1 MMRRSKSE
9 RRVSHAAL
17 KIFFE
22 IYAAKFY
29 IWFLNKF
36 KNLSF
41 DSFYLSKIVVSLIT
55 NQWQSDG
62 KHSFLKSF
70 SAN

>member
-29 IWFLNKF
+29 IWFLIN
-36 KNLSF
+36 
-41 DSFYLSKIVVSLIT
+41 
-55 NQWQSDG
+55 
-62 KHSFLKSF
+62 LKSYYYMI
-70 SAN
+70 SDVENYGVRQISGSQMENIPL